1 MEVGMYVQT
10 RRSPRILLAALVFAV
25 MAFTL
30 PVAAHHGWGGY
41 LDNQFELTGT
51 VETAVSLAGPHAT
64 MRVRSQGQVWD
75 VVLAPS
81 TRTER
86 AGLKEGIIPLGA
98 EVKVSG
104 HRHRDPKVFE
114 IKTERVTWNG
124 RTFNVYPDRS

>member
-1 MEVGMYVQT
+1 MHET
-10 RRSPRILLAALVFAV
+10 IRSPRILLGALAIAII
-25 MAFTL
+25 AFTFPL
-30 PVAAHHGWGGY
+30 GAHHGWGGY
-41 LDNQFELTGT
+41 TDTQFELTG
-51 VETAVSLAGPHAT
+51 VLETAVSLAGPHAT
-64 MRVRSQGQVWD
+64 MRVRANGQVWD

-98 EVKVSG
+98 QVTVSG
-104 HRHRDPKVFE
+104 HRHRDPNKYE